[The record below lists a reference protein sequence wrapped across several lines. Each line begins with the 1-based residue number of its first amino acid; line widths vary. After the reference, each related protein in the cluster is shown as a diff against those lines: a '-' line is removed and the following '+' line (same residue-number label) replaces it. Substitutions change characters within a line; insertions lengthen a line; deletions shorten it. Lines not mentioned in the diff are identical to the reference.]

1 MAQQA
6 KIEDYSGTEVI
17 SLTEAKEYLRVDHT
31 GDDTYIT
38 ELIKIARMQVLK
50 DTNTAVVDL
59 DVTEYFDRWANDGI
73 FQLRYSGKLGQTL
86 TVKYYNPSNTLT
98 TLVEDTDYRRIDF
111 MGMPKIEM
119 INTFTLKD
127 RLNAIEID
135 YSVEPENNDETRTLK
150 IAMYMLIQHYYDNRS
165 PVSYLK
171 VDEMPLGYKN
181 IINQYKNYI
190 WS

>member
-6 KIEDYSGTEVI
+6 QIEELSGNEPI
-17 SLTEAKEYLRVDHT
+17 SLSEAKDYLRVDVSD
-31 GDDTYIT
+31 DDTYIT
-38 ELIKIARMQVLK
+38 DLIKIARMQVFK
-50 DTNTAVVDL
+50 DTNTAIVETDIA
-59 DVTEYFDRWANDGI
+59 EYFDAWPNDDL
-73 FQLRYSGKLGQTL
+73 FYLKYSGTL
-86 TVKYYNPSNTLT
+86 QSNISVKYYNSSNVLT
-98 TLVEDTDYRRIDF
+98 TLIKDTDYRLIDY

-119 INTFTLKD
+119 INTFTLFD
-127 RLNAIEID
+127 RVNAIKISYAVKP
-135 YSVEPENNDETRTLK
+135 YSDDETRPLK

-190 WS
+190 W

>member
-17 SLTEAKEYLRVDHT
+17 SLAEAKTYIRVDHS
-31 GDDTYIT
+31 DDDFYIAD
-38 ELIKIARMQVLK
+38 LIKIARMQVLK

-59 DVTEYFDRWANDGI
+59 DVTEYFDKWPNDGI
-73 FQLRYSGKLGQTL
+73 FQLRYSGKLGNTIN
-86 TVKYYNPSNTLT
+86 VKYYDSSNTLT
-98 TLVEDTDYRRIDF
+98 TLVEDTDYRRIDY

-119 INTFTLKD
+119 INTFTLRD
-127 RLNAIEID
+127 RLNAIEIG
-135 YSVEPENNDETRTLK
+135 YSVEPENSDETRTLK

-190 WS
+190 W

>member
-6 KIEDYSGTEVI
+6 KIEDFSGTEVI

-73 FQLRYSGKLGQTL
+73 FQLRYSGKLGQNITL
-86 TVKYYNPSNTLT
+86 KYYNPSNTLV
-98 TLVEDTDYRRIDF
+98 TLTEDTDYRRIDY

-119 INTFTLKD
+119 INTFTLK
-127 RLNAIEID
+127 ID
-135 YSVEPENNDETRTLK
+135 
-150 IAMYMLIQHYYDNRS
+150 
-165 PVSYLK
+165 
-171 VDEMPLGYKN
+171 
-181 IINQYKNYI
+181 
-190 WS
+190 

>member
-6 KIEDYSGTEVI
+6 KIEDFSGTEVI

-59 DVTEYFDRWANDGI
+59 DVTEYFDRWPKDGI
-73 FQLRYSGKLGQTL
+73 YQLRYSGKLGSNFTI
-86 TVKYYNPSNTLT
+86 KYYNNSNVLT
-98 TLVEDTDYRRIDF
+98 TLAFENYRMIRY
-111 MGMPKIEM
+111 MGMPKVEM
-119 INTFTLKD
+119 VNTPTIYD
-127 RLNAIEID
+127 RLDAIEIK
-135 YSVEPENNDETRTLK
+135 YSVEPENDDETRTLK

-171 VDEMPLGYKN
+171 VEEMPLGYKN

-190 WS
+190 W

>member
-6 KIEDYSGTEVI
+6 KIEDFSGTEII
-17 SLTEAKEYLRVDHT
+17 SLTEAKEYLRVDT
-31 GDDTYIT
+31 SDDNDYIT

-59 DVTEYFDRWANDGI
+59 DVTEYFDKWPTGNI
-73 FQLRYSGKLGQTL
+73 FQLRYSGKLGQNIIL
-86 TVKYYNPSNTLT
+86 KYYDSTDSLVTLQ
-98 TLVEDTDYRRIDF
+98 EGADFRRIDY

-119 INTFTLKD
+119 INTASLYD
-127 RLNAIEID
+127 RLNAISIK
-135 YSVEPENNDETRTLK
+135 YSVEPECDDETRTLK

-171 VDEMPLGYKN
+171 VDEMPLAYKH
-181 IINQYKNYI
+181 IITQYKNYI
-190 WS
+190 W